1 MVVFFFF
8 KQKTAYEIVSGDWSS
23 DVCSSDL
30 PMELDFANINAL
42 IPQSASTSYGRSGVS
57 FGFSDSYQFPSGA
70 VLNTL
75 VRYTRFDSDA
85 HGQGPADMQISPEG
99 WRGNYFNRWNRYA
112 NQLEALPTYQLSPKT
127 WLGSHEVRF
136 GSDILYRSYSGT
148 NVSHPIGL
156 LAEDGSMAE
165 QINFQGAGQLKTTD
179 AEVSEFIQDHWAVN
193 KHLTFNFGARVSSQT
208 IGREAAFAPRGGVAL
223 SVNDAKTVLR
233 AGVAEVYGHVP
244 LLAA

>member
-1 MVVFFFF
+1 MRGLSFPENEIKTRAVTSFTNLQVLVSQRQVLNFHVNVFP
-8 KQKTAYEIVSGDWSS
+8 
-23 DVCSSDL
+23 L
-30 PMELDFANINAL
+30 ELDFANINAL

-85 HGQGPADMQISPEG
+85 HGQGSADMQISPEG

-148 NVSHPIGL
+148 NVSHPIDL

-179 AEVSEFIQDHWAVN
+179 SFLNEAVERLN
-193 KHLTFNFGARVSSQT
+193 IAPLFC
-208 IGREAAFAPRGGVAL
+208 GRL
-223 SVNDAKTVLR
+223 
-233 AGVAEVYGHVP
+233 
-244 LLAA
+244 